1 MSRYPKPKE
10 KKRKKSFWIKL
21 VIIAIL
27 VLIIWYTF
35 KGSFADIVTELA
47 TTTPKLVTV
56 ICVSSVLYHLVEA
69 WVLYPMA
76 RHYNPDF
83 KYYQAVTVAFYC
95 SFYRLS
101 TLGSGG
107 GVAAVYYFGR
117 HGIGY
122 AEALGFYTVQ
132 YVVHKAAIALF
143 SGFFFVLNWT
153 YMSAHY
159 ARYGRIL
166 LLAYA
171 LTCLICIGLVLFM
184 VSKWFHGLIM
194 KLLQHFNKSGR
205 FDEAFEKVEFFISV
219 METSVVELAHDHKLI
234 VLSVLKNMLKCVFW
248 YAIPF
253 FILLPEHLVRLVD
266 ALSVTSL
273 SVMAAAVIP
282 SPAGLGSSEFVL
294 TSLYSVIV
302 GVEKA
307 GAVAVLYRIATF
319 IFPFALG
326 FFFVIG
332 ERVFRRKAAIKAG
345 E

>member
-1 MSRYPKPKE
+1 MMKQQKPGE
-10 KKRKKSFWIKL
+10 KKKKTFWLKL
-21 VIIAIL
+21 AVIAIL
-27 VLIIWYTF
+27 IVIIWYTF
-35 KGSFADIVTELA
+35 KGSFTDIVVELG
-47 TTTPKLVTV
+47 TTSAKVV
-56 ICVSSVLYHLVEA
+56 AIICASSVVYHLVEA

-83 KYYQAVTVAFYC
+83 KYRQAVTVAFYC

-143 SGFFFVLNWT
+143 SGLFFVLNWT

-171 LTCLICIGLVLFM
+171 LTCLICAGLVLFM

-194 KLLQHFNKSGR
+194 KLLRHFNKSGR
-205 FDEAFEKVEFFISV
+205 FDEALDKVEFFIGV
-219 METSVVELAHDHKLI
+219 METSVVELAQDHKLM

-253 FILLPEHLVRLVD
+253 FILMKDQLIGLVD
-266 ALSVTSL
+266 SLAVTSL

-294 TSLYSVIV
+294 TSLYSVII

-332 ERVFRRKAAIKAG
+332 ERVCRRRRVLEEG
-345 E
+345 N